1 MLTKFLNA
9 FYGAGV
15 SDAHSGFRAFHV
27 DMLEELDL
35 ETTGMEFAS
44 EMIMDAGARDLTI
57 EEIPITYHEREG
69 EATF

>member
-44 EMIMDAGARDLTI
+44 EMIMDAGARDLTYRGNSDHV
-57 EEIPITYHEREG
+57 PR
-69 EATF
+69 A